1 MKRNRPKKD
10 SPAEEKEKILFD
22 RLSDTLRN
30 NGFEIRIEK
39 GDFRGGVCTVQ
50 GDKRILFLN
59 KKHPI
64 EKINNIMLGEL
75 KSMSHQ
81 QLYLPPKIRPKIEG
95 NKTNQRI

>member
-1 MKRNRPKKD
+1 MKRNRQKKN
-10 SPAEEKEKILFD
+10 SPTEEKEKILFD

-30 NGFEIRIEK
+30 NGVEIRIER

-50 GDKRILFLN
+50 GDKKILFLN

-75 KSMSHQ
+75 KSMPHN
-81 QLYLPPKIRPKIEG
+81 QLYLPPLIRQKIEG
-95 NKTNQRI
+95 N